1 MKNILEIEKYLEG
14 LGLSWIMI
22 AIALSDSNIERS
34 KKILTEN
41 PQITKAQF
49 LKKMEMVEDKD

>member
-1 MKNILEIEKYLEG
+1 MKNILEIEKYLED
-14 LGLSWIMI
+14 LGLTWIMI

-41 PQITKAQF
+41 PQITKAEF
-49 LKKMEMVEDKD
+49 LKKMGIPKAKD